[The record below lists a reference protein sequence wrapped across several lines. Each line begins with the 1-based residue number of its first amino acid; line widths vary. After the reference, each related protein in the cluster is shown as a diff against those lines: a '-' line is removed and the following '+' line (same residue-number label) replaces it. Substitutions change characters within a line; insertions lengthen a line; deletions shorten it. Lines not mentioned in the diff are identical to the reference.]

1 MSLLTIQYPVGGQ
14 TSCLRALSFTESIPY
29 LILCHEPSTVSAVIV
44 PMHRNGT
51 NIPAVKF
58 NLGSGASEVV
68 DMTLDSNRNIYITGV
83 FNDDIFVLKYNQNFT
98 VAWYRVL
105 QSAQYDLST
114 SIFMAN
120 SDALVGVT
128 GITYGNLGTTNV
140 NQGNGDAFCLTYS
153 ANNGTFR
160 WATLAGG
167 TRNDRAGIG
176 IDFPGVGAAFAG
188 YLQTQRYTQTAFV
201 QVVRYSD
208 GSLLWS
214 NGLST
219 TFSEYQALLAKND
232 TLYVYGKVQGNVNG
246 IDTGG
251 DTQIYIGRYSST
263 GVMDTA
269 YNIIYGSNAEVEVV
283 YGGVYDSRHDLW
295 ICTGEWFRTAFNYY
309 AFSTLSGQNRTLYS
323 TLQVI
328 GPTKVDIGL
337 QRELMFL
344 SCNPNCI
351 LHLDNTTLPSF
362 DAPLPVL
369 STSTSTILVTSTYA
383 LPTTT
388 SSLTSTTTTSLPS
401 SLTTSTLTASTLGSS
416 STTAMTSLGTL
427 STTDTSTTTTSMV
440 GVNTASSTE
449 TLSNVDQ
456 QVSSQSLIGTTAD
469 VFTSA
474 TSTATQSQYVPTTDL
489 TVVTTLPVTST
500 SQLPAADPIVST
512 TTSATIVFDI
522 ETLIS
527 SAKAMD
533 ATTEITLIPALTSYY
548 LTSNARLS
556 ATLSSTV
563 QSPVGMSSMTSAT
576 TKSMSQIGTLSS
588 SRSGQ
593 AAAASSIQFVVGTL
607 VGSLLSS
614 QSQGQQVQSTVSSY
628 NGNANGQ
635 NVSLVDLPIFVPIVV
650 GVSIVFMSM
659 AVCAFFW
666 IRRLRRN
673 MRKIQTQ
680 LKSVL
685 VAPSSYQVY
694 SSYKASQSDT
704 SATMSTYGTTMMN
717 TSMEISIPAHL
728 QAQFGVDY
736 RNMQKLAAG
745 GGGELYLCQL
755 LTSQVQSRNQQQ
767 QLAVCKVISEE
778 TTQYQQKQQMA
789 PFYQEVSLLYRF
801 NDDPLFAKVIAF
813 SDNPYS
819 MVLSYYPFGSLN
831 DYIYGKSADSMKF
844 WYSKRQI
851 VHLLKQTA
859 VALQKLHAIQ
869 VAHCDVKPANILLQ
883 TRGDGF
889 LWPVMT
895 DFGISQLLN
904 PEGLQVKAFQVSSL
918 RGISL
923 SYASPESILLYR
935 NLTPSSMIL
944 WTASDVYSV
953 SIVMLELLT
962 RSLVWNQNTVL
973 LNRLSQGSQQMP
985 VNFSVQSTQQVVET
999 LQLPETQQA
1008 AETQQ
1013 QMDQ

>member
-51 NIPAVKF
+51 ALSAVKF

-128 GITYGNLGTTNV
+128 GVTYGNLGTANV

-153 ANNGTFR
+153 ANNGTFK

-176 IDFPGVGAAFAG
+176 IDFPGVGVAFAG

-369 STSTSTILVTSTYA
+369 STSTSTILVTLTCA

-401 SLTTSTLTASTLGSS
+401 SLTTSALTTSTLGSS

-449 TLSNVDQ
+449 TLSSVDQ
-456 QVSSQSLIGTTAD
+456 QVSSQSLIGTTSD
-469 VFTSA
+469 VSTSA
-474 TSTATQSQYVPTTDL
+474 TSTATSSQYVPTTDL

-522 ETLIS
+522 ETLVS

-533 ATTEITLIPALTSYY
+533 AKTEITLIPALTSSY
-548 LTSNARLS
+548 LTSIARSS
-556 ATLSSTV
+556 ARLSSTV
-563 QSPVGMSSMTSAT
+563 QASVGISIVTSAT
-576 TKSMSQIGTLSS
+576 TKSMSQIGAWSS

-593 AAAASSIQFVVGTL
+593 AASASSIQFVVGTL

-635 NVSLVDLPIFVPIVV
+635 NVSLVDLPIFVSIVV
-650 GVSIVFMSM
+650 GVSIVFIGV
-659 AVCAFFW
+659 A
-666 IRRLRRN
+666 
-673 MRKIQTQ
+673 

-704 SATMSTYGTTMMN
+704 SATMSTYGATMMN

-778 TTQYQQKQQMA
+778 TTQYQQKYQMA

-819 MVLSYYPFGSLN
+819 MVLSYYPLGSLN
-831 DYIYGKSADSMKF
+831 DYIYGKNADSMKF

-883 TRGDGF
+883 TRGDGL

-923 SYASPESILLYR
+923 SYASPESIVLYR

-999 LQLPETQQA
+999 LQLLETQQV

-1013 QMDQ
+1013 QVDL

>member
-14 TSCLRALSFTESIPY
+14 TSCLRALSFTESISY
-29 LILCHEPSTVSAVIV
+29 LILCDDPSTASTVIV
-44 PMHRNGT
+44 PMHRN
-51 NIPAVKF
+51 
-58 NLGSGASEVV
+58 VV
-68 DMTLDSNRNIYITGV
+68 DMILNANRNIYITGV
-83 FNDDIFVLKYNQNFT
+83 FNDDIFVLKYNQNLT

-114 SIFMAN
+114 SIFMAD

-128 GITYGNLGTTNV
+128 GMTYGNLGTTNV
-140 NQGNGDAFCLTYS
+140 NQGNGDAFCMTYS

-167 TRNDRAGIG
+167 TRNDSAGFG
-176 IDFPGVGAAFAG
+176 IDFPGVGVAFAG
-188 YLQTQRYTQTAFV
+188 YLQTQKYSQTAFV

-208 GSLLWS
+208 GSPLWS
-214 NGLST
+214 TGLSP

-263 GVMDTA
+263 GEMDTA

-295 ICTGEWFRTAFNYY
+295 ICSGEWFNTAVNYY

-344 SCNPNCI
+344 SCSPNCI

-369 STSTSTILVTSTYA
+369 STSMSIILVTSTYT

-388 SSLTSTTTTSLPS
+388 SSKTSTTTKSLPS
-401 SLTTSTLTASTLGSS
+401 SLTTSTLGSLS
-416 STTAMTSLGTL
+416 STSSTIETL
-427 STTDTSTTTTSMV
+427 ST
-440 GVNTASSTE
+440 
-449 TLSNVDQ
+449 VDQ

-469 VFTSA
+469 VSTSG
-474 TSTATQSQYVPTTDL
+474 TSTATSSQNVPTTDL
-489 TVVTTLPVTST
+489 TVVTTLLVTST
-500 SQLPAADPIVST
+500 SQLPQADPIVST
-512 TTSATIVFDI
+512 TTSITIVFDI

-527 SAKAMD
+527 SAKVMD
-533 ATTEITLIPALTSYY
+533 STSEITLIPALTSSY
-548 LTSNARLS
+548 LTSNARSS

-563 QSPVGMSSMTSAT
+563 SSPVGISLVTSAT
-576 TKSMSQIGTLSS
+576 LKSLSQMGTLSS

-593 AAAASSIQFVVGTL
+593 AAPAPASSIQFVIGSL

-614 QSQGQQVQSTVSSY
+614 QSQNQQVQSTVSSN

-635 NVSLVDLPIFVPIVV
+635 NVSLVDLPIFAPIVV
-650 GVSIVFMSM
+650 GVSIAFIGM
-659 AVCAFFW
+659 AVCAFFQ

-694 SSYKASQSDT
+694 SSYKASRSDT
-704 SATMSTYGTTMMN
+704 SSTMSTQGATMMN

-778 TTQYQQKQQMA
+778 TTQYQQKYQMA

-801 NDDPLFAKVIAF
+801 NDDPLFAIVIAF

-819 MVLSYYPFGSLN
+819 MVLSYYSLGSLN
-831 DYIYGKSADSMKF
+831 DYIHGKNVDSMKF

-883 TRGDGF
+883 TRGDGL

-953 SIVMLELLT
+953 SIVILELLT

-973 LNRLSQGSQQMP
+973 LK
-985 VNFSVQSTQQVVET
+985 
-999 LQLPETQQA
+999 
-1008 AETQQ
+1008 
-1013 QMDQ
+1013 